1 MQIANEIAN
10 ENLKLFLKI
19 AVNSG
24 GFFTHFVVHDI
35 SVNLLVHIVCI
46 VTAFIGEKG
55 YKKEPQQFTNANGP
69 DATTKIAAAGSSDNI
84 VYDNSDSVKV
94 QNQARTNTLTDREI
108 LDLAAGDIQVDNL
121 DAAEADALKIFRERL
136 DTLNT
141 LQNERRKLGKTY
153 KEQQFGANVDRA
165 KAAETLEKC
174 VHWMP
179 KFGRRKARC

>member
-24 GFFTHFVVHDI
+24 GFLTHFIVHDI

-55 YKKEPQQFTNANGP
+55 YKTEPQQFTNANGP

-84 VYDNSDSVKV
+84 VHDNMDSVKV
-94 QNQARTNTLTDREI
+94 QNQRRTDTLTDRDVLE
-108 LDLAAGDIQVDNL
+108 LAGAEVPVENL
-121 DAAEADALKIFRERL
+121 DAAEADALGIFRKRLNDLRNLQEER
-136 DTLNT
+136 
-141 LQNERRKLGKTY
+141 QELGKTY
-153 KEQQFGANVDRA
+153 KEQQFGENVDRA